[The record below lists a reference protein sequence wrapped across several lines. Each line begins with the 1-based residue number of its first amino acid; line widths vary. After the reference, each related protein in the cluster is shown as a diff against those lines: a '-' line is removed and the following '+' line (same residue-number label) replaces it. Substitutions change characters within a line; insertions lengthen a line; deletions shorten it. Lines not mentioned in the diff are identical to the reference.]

1 MELDGE
7 ASGGAQTLDLFLTE
21 EMLYQTELLRLVK
34 IIEILYLS
42 LSSWVVFGVVDFYG
56 VADCG
61 YCVGTDVPEV

>member
-1 MELDGE
+1 
-7 ASGGAQTLDLFLTE
+7 
-21 EMLYQTELLRLVK
+21 
-34 IIEILYLS
+34 LYLS